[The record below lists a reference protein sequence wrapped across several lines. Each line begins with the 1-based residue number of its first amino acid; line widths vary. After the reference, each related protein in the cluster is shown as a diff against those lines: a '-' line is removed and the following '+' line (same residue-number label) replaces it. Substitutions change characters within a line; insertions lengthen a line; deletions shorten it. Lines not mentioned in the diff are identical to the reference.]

1 MTVKEETMTNQEI
14 QEAFMSEF
22 QEMIRR
28 YNAVFEIVDIGVE
41 YHSWNVAEI
50 YFNGIYDDNGNVIR
64 EPSEFR
70 MPSFI
75 S

>member
-1 MTVKEETMTNQEI
+1 MT
-14 QEAFMSEF
+14 EF
-22 QEMIRR
+22 QEMLRR
-28 YNAVFEIVDIGVE
+28 YNAVFEIVDIGVVE

-50 YFNGIYDDNGNVIR
+50 YFNGIYDEDGNVVR
-64 EPSEFR
+64 EPSEFQ